1 MLHRLLEVK
10 SAIIEIMADS
20 GLNKVV
26 EGMPAD
32 ARSKF
37 ETISGFVNDRNF
49 WKKIA
54 ALVELSGPIMN
65 VLRLCDGD
73 IPATGKVY
81 NEMFVLGELLDA
93 EMASDSLD
101 FVPVATMRSIRIA
114 VRKRWTDL
122 HNPLHGAGYLL
133 DPEFH
138 SKVLQHVPRDCLS
151 DLMEVAAKI
160 FGEDHDKAAVAVR
173 DWQTAYKER
182 KGIFQRD
189 LVWANSRSMP
199 PESWYDQ
206 YVKPFHPELGT
217 LGMKVLSQVISAS
230 SCERNWSQHGH
241 IHTDLRNRLAPQKV
255 EKAVY
260 VFANSKVIRQD
271 RSVDF
276 KMKMYKW
283 DEDDDEEA

>member
-65 VLRLCDGD
+65 VLRLCGGD

-122 HNPLHGAGYLL
+122 HNVLHGAGYLL

-138 SKVLQHVPRDCLS
+138 P
-151 DLMEVAAKI
+151 KI
-160 FGEDHDKAAVAVR
+160 
-173 DWQTAYKER
+173 
-182 KGIFQRD
+182 
-189 LVWANSRSMP
+189 L
-199 PESWYDQ
+199 
-206 YVKPFHPELGT
+206 
-217 LGMKVLSQVISAS
+217 
-230 SCERNWSQHGH
+230 
-241 IHTDLRNRLAPQKV
+241 
-255 EKAVY
+255 
-260 VFANSKVIRQD
+260 
-271 RSVDF
+271 
-276 KMKMYKW
+276 
-283 DEDDDEEA
+283 